1 MKLLFVLLGFL
12 SLALATQS
20 LKSVIITFPKG
31 TPSKNI
37 DEAKASIVKSVLD
50 ALPSGGV
57 ITHEYHLI
65 KYDSPII
72 SNLWKIY
79 WIQTNSA
86 SSGFAAEVPTNTLE
100 TLSAESSEYKPTIE
114 ADQVVSANGN

>member
-37 DEAKASIVKSVLD
+37 DEAKASIVKSVFD
-50 ALPSGGV
+50 ALPSV
-57 ITHEYHLI
+57 IWDLLT
-65 KYDSPII
+65 
-72 SNLWKIY
+72 
-79 WIQTNSA
+79 
-86 SSGFAAEVPTNTLE
+86 
-100 TLSAESSEYKPTIE
+100 
-114 ADQVVSANGN
+114 

>member
-57 ITHEYHLI
+57 ITHEYLHLVALPP
-65 KYDSPII
+65 KFQPTLWRPSP
-72 SNLWKIY
+72 
-79 WIQTNSA
+79 
-86 SSGFAAEVPTNTLE
+86 
-100 TLSAESSEYKPTIE
+100 AESSEYKPTIE

>member
-37 DEAKASIVKSVLD
+37 DEAKASIVKS
-50 ALPSGGV
+50 GGV

-86 SSGFAAEVPTNTLE
+86 SSGFAAEVPTDTLE

>member
-37 DEAKASIVKSVLD
+37 DEAKASIVKS
-50 ALPSGGV
+50 GGV

-65 KYDSPII
+65 
-72 SNLWKIY
+72 N
-79 WIQTNSA
+79 
-86 SSGFAAEVPTNTLE
+86 GFAAEVPTNTLE